1 METKSL
7 HEHRGGGRK
16 VNKNDASYFKHK
28 SLAASKR
35 RKIIARVLRVVM
47 IVLTVLM
54 IVAVLFVYKG

>member
-1 METKSL
+1 MNTG
-7 HEHRGGGRK
+7 GGGRK

-35 RKIIARVLRVVM
+35 RKIVARVLRVVM